1 MIKARMDSVISGSNE
16 NQNHESKKRHGR
28 FFQSYLQHKRN
39 LRSEVEV
46 LKLMISEQFGFK
58 VSLAAAVFQ

>member
-16 NQNHESKKRHGR
+16 NQNHESKKRNAR
-28 FFQSYLQHKRN
+28 YFQRNLQHKRN
-39 LRSEVEV
+39 LGSEVEV